1 MTEQQT
7 SPSPLNYQIPA
18 LRDLGAGRAM
28 AIIAAVSCAAVAF
41 LFWLIYFRSAAG
53 HSSAVVAALPALN
66 ASLNG
71 LSAVFL
77 ISGYRAVRRRQYARH
92 IAFMLA
98 AVGSSAL
105 FFVSYVIY
113 HSFQGDTKFLATG
126 VIRPLY
132 FFILISHIVLSVI
145 VVPMIL
151 TSLYLSFSGRM
162 AAHKRVSR
170 WTLPIWLY
178 VSVTGVLIFLLL
190 KLFNMPPA
198 L

>member
-1 MTEQQT
+1 
-7 SPSPLNYQIPA
+7 
-18 LRDLGAGRAM
+18 
-28 AIIAAVSCAAVAF
+28 
-41 LFWLIYFRSAAG
+41 
-53 HSSAVVAALPALN
+53 
-66 ASLNG
+66 
-71 LSAVFL
+71 
-77 ISGYRAVRRRQYARH
+77 
-92 IAFMLA
+92 MLA

-190 KLFNMPPA
+190 KLFNTPPA